1 VINNGVKALR
11 HKGAMG
17 KAVYILLPLLLI
29 CHSCKKNDIQ
39 ASGTIT
45 IDNTLTFDQ
54 TTQSYFGY
62 GFLFSKA
69 ELVSTL
75 DNPGPDI
82 TVDSDGTNVF
92 FQAENY
98 KNSFYMVAEFDDAA
112 SAEQAF
118 SNMTAPVVNTW
129 AEWANPVNQNQI
141 WIYRS
146 DSEHYAKLRIISIVS
161 EVRDSR
167 DFAECTFEWVYQ
179 PDGSLTFP
187 GK

>member
-1 VINNGVKALR
+1 MKRAFF
-11 HKGAMG
+11 
-17 KAVYILLPLLLI
+17 ILLSLLFF
-29 CHSCKKNDIQ
+29 CHSCTKDTIPT
-39 ASGTIT
+39 SGTVT
-45 IDNTLTFDQ
+45 IDNTTGFDQ
-54 TTQSYFGY
+54 TYYVY

-75 DNPGPDI
+75 DNPPPDI

-92 FQAENY
+92 FQTENY
-98 KNSFYMVAEFDDAA
+98 KNSFYKAGEFTDAA

-118 SNMTAPVVNTW
+118 SNLTAPVVNTW

-146 DSEHYAKLRIISIVS
+146 GSEHYAKLRIISI
-161 EVRDSR
+161 ETKEENNRDL
-167 DFAECTFEWVYQ
+167 AECTFEWVYQ

>member
-1 VINNGVKALR
+1 MR
-11 HKGAMG
+11 

-29 CHSCKKNDIQ
+29 CHSCKKNDIPT
-39 ASGTIT
+39 SGTIT
-45 IDNTLTFDQ
+45 IDNTLTFNQ
-54 TTQSYFGY
+54 TKQAYFGY

-82 TVDSDGTNVF
+82 TVDSDGTNLF
-92 FQAENY
+92 FQTENF
-98 KNSFYMVAEFDDAA
+98 KDSFFKAGEFTDEA

-118 SNMTAPVVNTW
+118 SNLTAPVVNTW
-129 AEWANPVNQNQI
+129 AEWANPVNPDQI

-146 DSEHYAKLRIISIVS
+146 GSEHYAKLRIISIVS
-161 EVRDSR
+161 EVRENR

-179 PDGSLTFP
+179 PDGTLTFP

>member
-1 VINNGVKALR
+1 MRKSAL
-11 HKGAMG
+11 
-17 KAVYILLPLLLI
+17 ILLPVMFFM
-29 CHSCKKNDIQ
+29 HSCTKDVIPT
-39 ASGTIT
+39 SGTIT
-45 IDNTLTFDQ
+45 LDNTLTFDQ
-54 TTQSYFGY
+54 ATQAYFGY

-98 KNSFYMVAEFDDAA
+98 KNSFYMVAEFNDAA

-118 SNMTAPVVNTW
+118 SNLTAPVVNTW

>member
-1 VINNGVKALR
+1 MKKAALILLTVMLLLHSCNKEDAIPTSGTTTINN
-11 HKGAMG
+11 
-17 KAVYILLPLLLI
+17 
-29 CHSCKKNDIQ
+29 
-39 ASGTIT
+39 TISF
-45 IDNTLTFDQ
+45 NQ
-54 TTQSYFGY
+54 TYFVY
-62 GFLFSKA
+62 GFLFSRA

-82 TVDSDGTNVF
+82 TVDSDGTILF
-92 FQAENY
+92 FQTENY
-98 KNSFYMVAEFDDAA
+98 KDSFYKAGEYADAA

-118 SNMTAPVVNTW
+118 GNLTAPVVNTW
-129 AEWANPVNQNQI
+129 AEWANPVNPNQI

-161 EVRDSR
+161 EVRDNR